1 MLPAMAIRHHAT
13 QAAPKIMTQT
23 NTQLKN
29 IQLDNDQQVAFNEI
43 KDNPN
48 KNFFIQGQAG
58 TGKSTLINCIRSEFK
73 KWGREVAVVAPTGI
87 AAELINGS
95 TIHSM
100 FKLGPQ
106 PYFPNDVYE
115 EYKLYDEIVKVI
127 KTLIIDEASMLRADV
142 FDTINYLC
150 QKAKNN
156 FNLTFGGIQII
167 LVGDLYQLPPVYVY
181 DKDESKKLKSE
192 EYIYMTKTY
201 GTEKPFF
208 FDALCF
214 GVGEFKMLK
223 LRTVHRQGDDTTFR
237 KNLEAISIYNRAGNA
252 DKVEKAL
259 SSLNKRYDRD
269 ARQSALNED
278 IPIVT
283 SRNNEAIAININKL
297 SEIQQKAKV
306 YNGVFSG
313 EYYEKDKDG
322 ERKKKVIVPEH
333 LELKVGAKVMI
344 CCNDACN
351 RYVNGT
357 IGRVSRLEEDYINV
371 NVRGTDVEIRRNT
384 WEEKEY
390 QISNNGNMVLNT
402 IGKYEQ
408 FPLKLAYAI
417 TIHKSQGQTWHDVC
431 IDLGSKNAF
440 APGQIYVALSR
451 VKKQEG
457 VHLVRELTLNDI
469 RTDERVR
476 QFLETGKKPLVE
488 ERNTK
493 HISLEDRKKGN
504 FMRSFWK
511 DYCDCYP
518 NVVYSKLLTVK
529 KNSTKRR
536 VYSSCFWSTLPFEL
550 LNEPLNLIYNDI
562 NEETSYLFKIPA
574 NDIKICQVAA
584 KEDIYTLDP
593 LQKYYSKERSR
604 WIQIDRHDE
613 WDAFKEVFFDLF
625 IECGCDFTEL
635 NKREVHFKDYLVAS
649 ETNGVVTLYSNNDD
663 LS

>member
-1 MLPAMAIRHHAT
+1 
-13 QAAPKIMTQT
+13 MTQT

-150 QKAKNN
+150 QKAKNK

-313 EYYEKDKDG
+313 EYYEKDEDG

-457 VHLVRELTLNDI
+457 VLLVRELTLNDI

-488 ERNTK
+488 ERMTE
-493 HISLEDRKKGN
+493 HTDSIRREDSDCLKEFWRKELHLGPGIA
-504 FMRSFWK
+504 MHLASFW
-511 DYCDCYP
+511 DELCETTRSEVNQPRCMT
-518 NVVYSKLLTVK
+518 N
-529 KNSTKRR
+529 
-536 VYSSCFWSTLPFEL
+536 CFWFTLRYFSIQREII
-550 LNEPLNLIYNDI
+550 LICSDKDNK
-562 NEETSYLFKIPA
+562 TSWVFKIPP
-574 NDIKICQVAA
+574 NSFTRKDVSLNTRLPSG
-584 KEDIYTLDP
+584 DGRRDP
-593 LQKYYSKERSR
+593 LRRR
-604 WIQIDRHDE
+604 WCRE
-613 WDAFKEVFFDLF
+613 NKFDLI
-625 IECGCDFTEL
+625 IEKSEQYCEL
-635 NKREVHFKDYLVAS
+635 NEFKLRFKDYLVAS
-649 ETNGVVTLYSNNDD
+649 ETRGVVTLYNQNDD